1 MARFPMTSS
10 AFSGAS
16 EVDMTNPRR
25 LVLKIACTLVAAVL
39 APGVNRGPTVQ
50 AAEPGAIGRHVNPF
64 IGTGGLSYLCGNE
77 FPGATVPFGMVRL
90 SPDTVSGSG
99 RRATNTSGYY
109 YRDPQLLGF
118 SHTRL
123 AGTGAVD
130 GGNFMVIPVS
140 GRDSAEAV
148 RHGLRAPF
156 SHRDEVAFPGYY
168 ALLLPER
175 GLRVELT
182 ATRRVGVHRYHFASG
197 DKPQLLIHV
206 SSALGRG
213 KSKDAQVRIL
223 PGAREVEGS
232 VRTFGTFSARY
243 GGIPIHFV
251 ARSNRAFTGFGT
263 WQDGASK
270 PSQTAASGDDV
281 GAELLFDSQRAD
293 GPDNAKSKSEPST
306 QYDPHTVELK
316 LALSYVSVQNARENL
331 DREALSLDFETVSD
345 NAKRQWEEILGR
357 IRVEGG
363 TAQEQTLFYTAL
375 YHALQMPTAFS
386 DVNGDYLGFDNKV
399 HRASGFTFYTDMS
412 LWDTFRTVHP
422 LFSLIAPREQRDMA
436 VSLVEMARQGGYL
449 PRWPCGNGYSNSMF
463 GTPADIML
471 TETYLKGIRDFD
483 VETAYQA
490 MRKAALGP
498 TRNSRFSGRA
508 GIEDYLKFGYCPSD
522 LMKQSVARTLEYS
535 YADHCIS
542 RLAESLGNT
551 EDAALFA
558 KHALSYRQLWN
569 PETQYFQPRDSH
581 GAFASEFRPLLLTY
595 LDRGGKYT
603 HAYVEG
609 SALQWRWGVPYDG
622 PALVS
627 LFKSR
632 AYFVAELEQ
641 FFSHSAPQVNVQP
654 NGYYWHGNQ
663 PDLYSVYLFNAAGR
677 PDLTRKWVHWIL
689 AHKYGDQENGLDGND
704 DGGTI
709 SAWYVLSSLGIFP
722 TAGSDRYEL
731 VSPLWKRAE
740 LKLGNRQLVIAGN
753 SDPANPGAAEQV
765 RLNAATLGRTWIAH
779 KELVDGATLRFE
791 KGSSASVSAPGR

>member
-1 MARFPMTSS
+1 MQSVESSLSCPWENRNARL
-10 AFSGAS
+10 SGFRP
-16 EVDMTNPRR
+16 V
-25 LVLKIACTLVAAVL
+25 VLCLTLGVTGALFTTMPEPLTAA
-39 APGVNRGPTVQ
+39 APVH
-50 AAEPGAIGRHVNPF
+50 PGELGQHVNPF

-90 SPDTVSGSG
+90 SPDTIADSG

-109 YRDPQLLGF
+109 SRDGKILGF

-123 AGTGAVD
+123 VGTGAVD

-140 GRDSAEAV
+140 GRDSEEAV
-148 RHGLRAPF
+148 RHGLKASF
-156 SHRDEVAFPGYY
+156 SHRDETAFPGYY
-168 ALLLPER
+168 ALSLPER
-175 GLRVELT
+175 NLRIELT
-182 ATRRVGVHRYHFASG
+182 ATRRVGVHRYHFAAA

-206 SSALGRG
+206 SSVLGRG
-213 KSKDAQVRIL
+213 KCKDADVRIL

-232 VRTFGTFSARY
+232 VRTFGTFSGRY

-251 ARSNRAFTGFGT
+251 ARTNWAFTSFGT
-263 WQDGASK
+263 WQDGV
-270 PSQTAASGDDV
+270 SQPLKATASGDDV
-281 GAELLFDSQRAD
+281 GAALLFDNK
-293 GPDNAKSKSEPST
+293 GPNENRSKKDPGK
-306 QYDPHTVELK
+306 QHDPHTIELK
-316 LALSYVSVQNARENL
+316 LAISYVSVANARENL
-331 DREALSLDFETVSD
+331 NREAGALSFDQVVE
-345 NAKRQWEEILGR
+345 QGIQEWEEKLGR

-363 TAQEQTLFYTAL
+363 TPKEQTLFYTAL
-375 YHALQMPTAFS
+375 YHALQMPTVFN
-386 DVNGDYLGFDNKV
+386 DVNGDYLGFDGHV
-399 HRASGFTFYTDMS
+399 HRANGFTYYTDMS

-422 LFSLIAPREQRDMA
+422 LFCLIAPREQRDMA
-436 VSLVEMARQGGYL
+436 ASLVEMSRQGGYL
-449 PRWPCGNGYSNSMF
+449 PRWPSGNGYTNSMF

-471 TETYLKGIRDFD
+471 TDTYLKGIHNFD
-483 VETAYQA
+483 VEAAYQA

-498 TRNSRFSGRA
+498 PRNSRFSGRA

-535 YADHCIS
+535 YADHCIA
-542 RLAESLGNT
+542 RLAAALGHA

-569 PETQYFQPRDSH
+569 PQTQYFQPRDSH
-581 GAFASEFRPLLLTY
+581 GAFAEDFRPLLLTY

-609 SALQWRWGVPYDG
+609 SALQWRWGVPFDA
-622 PALVS
+622 PALIS
-627 LFKSR
+627 LFKSKE
-632 AYFVAELEQ
+632 YFVDELEQ

-654 NGYYWHGNQ
+654 NAYYWHGNQ

-677 PDLTRKWVHWIL
+677 PDLTEKWVHWIL
-689 AHKYGDQENGLDGND
+689 EHKYGDQENGLDGND

-740 LKLGNRQLVIAGN
+740 IKLGDHRLVITR
-753 SDPANPGAAEQV
+753 DPKAANPPAPERV
-765 RLNAATLGRTWIAH
+765 RLNGAVLDRTSIAH
-779 KELVDGATLRFE
+779 KEIVNGATLSFE
-791 KGSSASVSAPGR
+791 TAAPSSAPAK